1 MTIWQTYIIAIS
13 DFRNLL
19 LFGYVTRQTFRAVM
33 SILGTMCGEKLFA
46 THACVHTSQTH
57 RQTWT
62 HTDEHTDTHK
72 TGNIPVELS
81 YSALEWAIF
90 CVGNAFWMDKK
101 VHYWQKLSSEKNGTK
116 TFHF

>member
-1 MTIWQTYIIAIS
+1 MS
-13 DFRNLL
+13 
-19 LFGYVTRQTFRAVM
+19 RQTFRAVI
-33 SILGTMCGEKLFA
+33 SILGTMCGKKLFA
-46 THACVHTSQTH
+46 THACVHISQTH

-62 HTDEHTDTHK
+62 HTDILK

-101 VHYWQKLSSEKNGTK
+101 VYYWQKLSSEKNGTK